1 MPLKSTFKTDLE
13 KEKRLSVF
21 LDACYAKS
29 LRHYN
34 FERIS
39 DIKSQLA
46 GVDLIFTKKNGGAS
60 YFIDEKAQLDYVN
73 EDLPTFAFELGYQKN
88 GKAKKGWLFDTL
100 KRTDFYSLITAI
112 YSDEP
117 LPHSYTSCKITLVN
131 RKKLLSFLENKGL
144 SDAELNVLLK
154 KHSGSSGKIEI
165 EVLNTRKEGYL
176 FVSNTYKAEKPIN
189 LILKL
194 DFLLENGIAKRLV

>member
-13 KEKRLSVF
+13 KEQRLSVF

-73 EDLPTFAFELGYQKN
+73 ENLPTFAFE
-88 GKAKKGWLFDTL
+88 L

-131 RKKLLSFLENKGL
+131 RKKLLSFLGNKGL
-144 SDAELNVLLK
+144 SDTELNAILK

-165 EVLNTRKEGYL
+165 EVLNARKEGYL
-176 FVSNTYKAEKPIN
+176 FVSNTNKAEKPIN